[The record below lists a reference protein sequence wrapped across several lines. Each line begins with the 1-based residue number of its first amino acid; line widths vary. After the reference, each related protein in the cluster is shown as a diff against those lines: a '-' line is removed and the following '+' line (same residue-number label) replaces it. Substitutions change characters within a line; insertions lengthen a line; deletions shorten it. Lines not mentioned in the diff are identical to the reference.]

1 MNKLFWSL
9 FLLSFLGSNTLRSQ
23 SWESL
28 NTGSD
33 YILFDISIPPG
44 QVDVIYA
51 AGLQYTYDAEGII
64 IKSIDGG
71 DTWQQMVGGN
81 GTVGFETICFTSTD
95 VGYVAGWDGYF
106 AKTTNGG
113 ATWSP
118 MSVGFDNWFFMDIEF
133 YNADHGVAL
142 SNLNSGSSAI
152 YITSNAGASWELCS
166 PLNFGVQDLCYAN
179 EYTLYAVGSN
189 EGIARSMNG
198 GYGWT
203 QIYSGSNDRFF
214 MGVDFVEQFGVIGG
228 EDGKIFHT
236 LDGGENWS
244 TYATGYH
251 NFQGVHVFNADSA
264 YIGGTDEDV
273 YKTIDE
279 GENWT
284 VEDNGIGS
292 SHIYKVKFAY
302 DGTGF
307 LCGSQGMIKRKE
319 ASGVLLVDF
328 EADKTLICNWEQVD
342 FFDLSIGAID
352 SWEWYFEGGNPSN
365 STEQNPQVYFTSP
378 GIYDVSLIVTSNGQQ
393 YELIKENY
401 ITSDFALLIKNR
413 IRI

>member
-1 MNKLFWSL
+1 
-9 FLLSFLGSNTLRSQ
+9 
-23 SWESL
+23 
-28 NTGSD
+28 
-33 YILFDISIPPG
+33 
-44 QVDVIYA
+44 
-51 AGLQYTYDAEGII
+51 
-64 IKSIDGG
+64 
-71 DTWQQMVGGN
+71 
-81 GTVGFETICFTSTD
+81 
-95 VGYVAGWDGYF
+95 
-106 AKTTNGG
+106 
-113 ATWSP
+113 
-118 MSVGFDNWFFMDIEF
+118 MDIEF

-166 PLNFGVQDLCYAN
+166 PLNFSVQDLCYAN

-251 NFQGVHVFNADSA
+251 NLQGVHVFNADSA

-401 ITSDFALLIKNR
+401 ITSDFCPAYKEQNKNLINISPNPAINTFQIKGLTSEGAKIKIFDIGGKVVQNNIFDGSLIDISKLQPGLYFIQIVIDGKR
-413 IRI
+413 FIRQKLIIE